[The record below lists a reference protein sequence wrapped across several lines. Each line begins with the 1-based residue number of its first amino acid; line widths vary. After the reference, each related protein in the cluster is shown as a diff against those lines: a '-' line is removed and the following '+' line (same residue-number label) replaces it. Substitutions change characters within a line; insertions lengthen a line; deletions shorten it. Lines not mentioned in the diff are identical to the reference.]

1 MSRRALIY
9 AKVLCDLSRV
19 STPTAP
25 DAHSRSRGC
34 GEVRS
39 AFSLKIGPSLETFL
53 KVSQAQTTR
62 LGAVLGVLNFDWS
75 YDFSQPTY
83 CSRQFEDHRTRDFLC
98 SAKVHHVAM
107 LFQEIELTLPV
118 VTDGEKIDVVGGDLT
133 HFLLIFVF
141 GNDVVHVAYALK
153 VQLALL
159 P

>member
-9 AKVLCDLSRV
+9 AKVLCDLSRF

-25 DAHSRSRGC
+25 DAHSRSRVC

-75 YDFSQPTY
+75 YDFSQPPIV
-83 CSRQFEDHRTRDFLC
+83 RDSLRII
-98 SAKVHHVAM
+98 V
-107 LFQEIELTLPV
+107 LEIFCVRPMYT
-118 VTDGEKIDVVGGDLT
+118 T
-133 HFLLIFVF
+133 
-141 GNDVVHVAYALK
+141 
-153 VQLALL
+153 
-159 P
+159 